1 MSKQNKKKM
10 GYKQY
15 EKLLA
20 LAHQK
25 SEILAQRVQTLQSYL
40 VTYIEYRGDNIG
52 FNDFINKRVIKE
64 EESQNELQK
73 DEQPNERDMEPSTA
87 DEG

>member
-15 EKLLA
+15 EKLLS

-25 SEILAQRVQTLQSYL
+25 SEILAKRVQELQTYL
-40 VTYIEYRGDNIG
+40 VSYIEYRNDNVG
-52 FNDFINKRVIKE
+52 FNNFINKRIIKE
-64 EESQNELQK
+64 QDELAKKEGQVNEK
-73 DEQPNERDMEPSTA
+73 V
-87 DEG
+87 

>member
-1 MSKQNKKKM
+1 MTKQSKKKM

-25 SEILAQRVQTLQSYL
+25 SEILAQNLQALQSYITGY
-40 VTYIEYRGDNIG
+40 VEYQHNTDEYNIWINQRIIEEQ
-52 FNDFINKRVIKE
+52 NKLQQEKE
-64 EESQNELQK
+64 QVSEK
-73 DEQPNERDMEPSTA
+73 V
-87 DEG
+87 

>member
-1 MSKQNKKKM
+1 MNKQNKKKM

-25 SEILAQRVQTLQSYL
+25 TDVLSQRLQALQSYM
-40 VTYIEYRGDNIG
+40 VSYIEYRNDNIP
-52 FNDFINKRVIKE
+52 FNEWINKRIVE
-64 EESQNELQK
+64 EQRKAKQVEEQVNEK
-73 DEQPNERDMEPSTA
+73 V
-87 DEG
+87 

>member
-15 EKLLA
+15 EKLLS

-25 SEILAQRVQTLQSYL
+25 SEILAKRVQELQTYL
-40 VTYIEYRGDNIG
+40 VSYIEYRNDNIG
-52 FNDFINKRVIKE
+52 FNDFINKRIIEEQDKLSKKE
-64 EESQNELQK
+64 GQVNEK
-73 DEQPNERDMEPSTA
+73 V
-87 DEG
+87 

>member
-1 MSKQNKKKM
+1 MSNQNKKKM

-64 EESQNELQK
+64 QDELTKKEGQVNEK
-73 DEQPNERDMEPSTA
+73 V
-87 DEG
+87 

>member
-1 MSKQNKKKM
+1 MTKQNKKKM

-25 SEILAQRVQTLQSYL
+25 AEVLAQRLQALQSY
-40 VTYIEYRGDNIG
+40 VTGYIEYQNNTDKYNMW
-52 FNDFINKRVIKE
+52 INQRIIEEQDKLQQEKE
-64 EESQNELQK
+64 QVSEK
-73 DEQPNERDMEPSTA
+73 V
-87 DEG
+87 

>member
-1 MSKQNKKKM
+1 MSKENKKKM

-25 SEILAQRVQTLQSYL
+25 SEILAERYKELQTYFMG
-40 VTYIEYRGDNIG
+40 YIEFNGHNIE
-52 FNDFINKRVIKE
+52 FNNWMNEHLKKDLNKHQNTE
-64 EESQNELQK
+64 EQVNE
-73 DEQPNERDMEPSTA
+73 EV
-87 DEG
+87 

>member
-1 MSKQNKKKM
+1 MTKQNRKKM

-25 SEILAQRVQTLQSYL
+25 AEVLAQRLQALQSY
-40 VTYIEYRGDNIG
+40 VTGYIEYQNNTDKYNMW
-52 FNDFINKRVIKE
+52 INQRIIEEQDKLQQDKE
-64 EESQNELQK
+64 QVSEK
-73 DEQPNERDMEPSTA
+73 V
-87 DEG
+87 

>member
-1 MSKQNKKKM
+1 MTKQSKKKM

-25 SEILAQRVQTLQSYL
+25 AEMLAQRLQTLQSYL
-40 VTYIEYRGDNIG
+40 AGYVEYQNNTDKYNMW
-52 FNDFINKRVIKE
+52 INKRIIEEQDKLQQKE
-64 EESQNELQK
+64 QVSEK
-73 DEQPNERDMEPSTA
+73 V
-87 DEG
+87 

>member
-1 MSKQNKKKM
+1 MTKQSKKKM

-25 SEILAQRVQTLQSYL
+25 AEVLAQRLQALQSY
-40 VTYIEYRGDNIG
+40 VTGYIEYRNNTDKYNMW
-52 FNDFINKRVIKE
+52 INQRIIE
-64 EESQNELQK
+64 EQDKLQK
-73 DEQPNERDMEPSTA
+73 EKEQVSEKV
-87 DEG
+87 